1 VAFSE
6 KCESQQ
12 SISRRLG
19 VTQSTIL
26 RVQNRVR
33 GTGANTRRL
42 EKGYNAAQDRFLR
55 LRTLKQRFVTSSS
68 LSQDFSRRYNIQISQ
83 NTLRQRLAEHHLLL
97 FVPAT
102 GPLLTTGHRK
112 RRLEF
117 TRDHLN
123 WQEAD

>member
-68 LSQDFSRRYNIQISQ
+68 LSQDFSRRYNTQISQ
-83 NTLRQRLAEHHLLL
+83 NTLKAKIGRASSAAVCTRNGSPFNDRPPQKTTRVYSRSPKLA
-97 FVPAT
+97 
-102 GPLLTTGHRK
+102 RS
-112 RRLEF
+112 
-117 TRDHLN
+117 
-123 WQEAD
+123 